1 MTLILLQSVI
11 PKTTGE
17 EWFQIQWP
25 QYAILGAV
33 LLTYLLLAYTNKLP
47 SMQAF
52 KDFAD
57 VINSAGGNIILLAL
71 FTAWSIKIAMQF
83 FYHILALSS
92 ETISKQ
98 DAIVTAGIAFVTGT
112 LVGTF
117 AGALIK
123 TMTGAKANGLPAAP
137 DTLSAS
143 FVAEVNSAA
152 KRAPEKDGK
161 P

>member
-1 MTLILLQSVI
+1 MIILLQAVI

-25 QYAILGAV
+25 QYAILAAM
-33 LLTYLLLAYTNKLP
+33 LITYLALAYTNKLP

-123 TMTGAKANGLPAAP
+123 TMTGAKANGQPAAP
-137 DTLSAS
+137 DTLAAS
-143 FVAEVNSAA
+143 LI
-152 KRAPEKDGK
+152 PERSPEEKK
-161 P
+161 L

>member
-1 MTLILLQSVI
+1 VI
-11 PKTTGE
+11 FIAQIHTGE
-17 EWFQIQWP
+17 EWFQLQWP
-25 QYAILGAV
+25 QYAILAAL
-33 LLTYLLLAYTNKLP
+33 LLTYLILSFTNKLP

-57 VINSAGGNIILLAL
+57 VINSAGGNILLLTL

-123 TMTGAKANGLPAAP
+123 TLTGGKANGSAAP
-137 DTLSAS
+137 DTLKVG
-143 FVAEVNSAA
+143 FVPAGT
-152 KRAPEKDGK
+152 PTQEKK

>member
-1 MTLILLQSVI
+1 VGALSQSDESGF
-11 PKTTGE
+11 PMMQHTGE
-17 EWFQIQWP
+17 EWFQLQWP
-25 QYAILGAV
+25 QYAILAAV
-33 LLTYLLLAYTNKLP
+33 LATYLLLSFTNKLP

-57 VINSAGGNIILLAL
+57 VINSAGGNIILLSL

-83 FYHILALSS
+83 FYHILALTS

-98 DAIVTAGIAFVTGT
+98 DAIVTTGIAFVTGT

-123 TMTGAKANGLPAAP
+123 TLTGGKANGGGESVP
-137 DTLSAS
+137 DKLTAG
-143 FVAEVNSAA
+143 FVAAE
-152 KRAPEKDGK
+152 EKK
-161 P
+161 PPP

>member
-1 MTLILLQSVI
+1 MFVWISIDACAYSALTQMH
-11 PKTTGE
+11 TGE
-17 EWFQIQWP
+17 EWFTVGWP
-25 QYAILGAV
+25 EYTVLAV
-33 LLTYLLLAYTNKLP
+33 CVVSYVALAFNNRLP

-57 VINSAGGNIILLAL
+57 VINSAGGNILLL
-71 FTAWSIKIAMQF
+71 SIFTAWSIKIAMQF
-83 FYHILALSS
+83 FYHLLGLPDDRLS
-92 ETISKQ
+92 KA

-123 TMTGAKANGLPAAP
+123 TLTGGKANGAGAPGP
-137 DTLSAS
+137 DTLRAS
-143 FVAEVNSAA
+143 L
-152 KRAPEKDGK
+152 APEKEN

>member
-1 MTLILLQSVI
+1 MH
-11 PKTTGE
+11 TGE
-17 EWFQIQWP
+17 EFFQITWQG
-25 QYAILGAV
+25 YV
-33 LLTYLLLAYTNKLP
+33 LIGLFVAGWLFLAATKRLP
-47 SMQAF
+47 AMQGF

-83 FYHILALSS
+83 FYHLLALP
-92 ETISKQ
+92 EAQLSKA

-123 TMTGAKANGLPAAP
+123 TLTGGKANGGGPPPVQAP
-137 DTLSAS
+137 DTLRVD
-143 FVAEVNSAA
+143 FT
-152 KRAPEKDGK
+152 PEGEKK